1 MNQLYNKY
9 LQKKY
14 NSENLNERNGKFF
27 DPNQFKI
34 FGKKKQKSERERE
47 TERERER
54 AAKPSLWFKIN
65 RKEFEELTRDI

>member
-1 MNQLYNKY
+1 MVLKQNVSRKVKFR
-9 LQKKY
+9 QKWK
-14 NSENLNERNGKFF
+14 LWRLKER
-27 DPNQFKI
+27 
-34 FGKKKQKSERERE
+34 QKEIERDRKRERERERERE